1 MPGFRRVL
9 HGRRGAILG
18 EEKWVTEEELLGLI
32 SSSQSTGM
40 FLEGA
45 PQLRYMLLRHR
56 LWEATVRAAVVGA
69 LTPVILNPKPN
80 PAKP

>member
-1 MPGFRRVL
+1 M
-9 HGRRGAILG
+9 
-18 EEKWVTEEELLGLI
+18 TEEELLGLI

-40 FLEGA
+40 SLEGA

-69 LTPVILNPKPN
+69 PLLVTLNPKSN
-80 PAKP
+80 RAKPCRATSLQLWNLMINE